1 MENNMSKQP
10 KCPFKDAIVGTE
22 SEIVSNPFTGQSC
35 ELTPDA
41 VATYDV
47 LKGAEQLGMHKIV
60 RQGLDWFIENYTK
73 EYMILL
79 D

>member
-1 MENNMSKQP
+1 MSKQP

-22 SEIVSNPFTGQSC
+22 SEIISNPFTGQSC

-47 LKGAEQLGMHKIV
+47 LKGAEMMGQHKLV
-60 RQGLDWFIENYTK
+60 RKGIDWFIKNYTK

>member
-1 MENNMSKQP
+1 MSKQP

-22 SEIVSNPFTGQSC
+22 PEIATNPFTGQSC
-35 ELTPDA
+35 ELTPEA

-47 LKGAEQLGMHKIV
+47 LKGAEMLGQHKIV
-60 RQGLDWFIENYTK
+60 RQGLDWFIDNYTK

>member
-1 MENNMSKQP
+1 MSKQP

-22 SEIVSNPFTGQSC
+22 PEIATNPFTGQSC

-47 LKGAEQLGMHKIV
+47 LKGAAQLGMHKIV